1 MIFSAAQQFFGIAR
15 PLKPSSSIKLLG
27 CDKRH
32 KKYWKKPQ
40 MAVDQ
45 NTNHNKQ
52 NDQNARNAEAAK
64 ANIDRTAEQGKQFA
78 DAARDGVNKL
88 VDLREQ
94 ATETTKRVMQKG
106 VETASDHAREAADRF
121 TRTLGFSGDNSE
133 HLALRSKQN
142 MEAVARCGTVLTQAF
157 QDVSRSWF
165 GLAQKQFQHNLD
177 GMNKLVR
184 AKSLQEFT
192 AIQSE
197 LVREGLQNMVQDS
210 KAITETST
218 RAVEEASK
226 TFSSVGPQSPTVI
239 R

>member
-1 MIFSAAQQFFGIAR
+1 
-15 PLKPSSSIKLLG
+15 
-27 CDKRH
+27 
-32 KKYWKKPQ
+32 

-52 NDQNARNAEAAK
+52 NDQNARDAEAAK

-78 DAARDGVNKL
+78 DAARDGVNKM

-94 ATETTKRVMQKG
+94 ATKTTKRVMQKG

-121 TRTLGFSGDNSE
+121 TRTLGFSGQDSE
-133 HLALRSKQN
+133 RLARQSKQN
-142 MEAVARCGTVLTQAF
+142 IEAVTRCGTVLTQAF

-165 GLAQKQFQHNLD
+165 GLAQKQWQRNLE
-177 GMNKLVR
+177 GFTKLTR
-184 AKSLQEFT
+184 AKSVQEFT
-192 AIQSE
+192 AIQSD
-197 LVREGLQNMVQDS
+197 LVREGLQHMVQDS
-210 KAITETST
+210 KAITETSA

-226 TFSSVGPQSPTVI
+226 TFSSVGPQSPTLI